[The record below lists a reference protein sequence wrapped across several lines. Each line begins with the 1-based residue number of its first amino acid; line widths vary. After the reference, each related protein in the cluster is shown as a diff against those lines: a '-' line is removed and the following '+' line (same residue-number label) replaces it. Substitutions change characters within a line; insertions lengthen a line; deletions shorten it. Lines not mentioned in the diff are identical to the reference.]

1 MGHWGRSSASRQ
13 SDKKDRPQCH
23 KNQLRSLI
31 NYDKIAHTI
40 IHLNRSILMN
50 IKNLLKEMDYLS
62 YIGEDDIEIRGI
74 TNDSRKVNR
83 NDIFVAIK
91 GFTNDGH
98 KFIENALENGASAVI
113 CENIPENVK
122 GKSNF
127 IIVKSARASMAKAA
141 NIIYGRPSEKMKIAG
156 VTGTNGKTST
166 TYLLNGIY
174 DYLGVKSG
182 IIGTMGVLIEGK
194 KIKVDNTTP
203 EAFDIQHYLA
213 MMLEKDITHCCM
225 EVSSHALEL
234 NRIDEVKIDV
244 GIFTNVTRDHLD
256 FHKTMENYYQA
267 KKKLFYL
274 TKVNNIINVD
284 DPYGL
289 RLYNELIKEGIKAI
303 SVGIENDADIKASNL
318 KTTMNGTTFNLNV
331 MGKEKT
337 AHVNTPGTFSVLNSL
352 GALGAAYALGGN
364 IDDIIEAL
372 KQIKGVT
379 GRFEILPN
387 KLDCTIILDFAHTPD
402 GLQKVM
408 ETINEFAEG
417 RKIVMFGAGGER
429 DLSRRAP
436 MGEIAGKYCDLSI
449 LTSDNPRFEDPYE
462 ICKEIAEGVK
472 KSNGEYKIIVERDQ
486 AIYYAI
492 DKSQKK
498 DVILLA
504 GKSTEPYQDMGTEK
518 VPYDETMLAKRAI
531 KEVERKRGLSS

>member
-1 MGHWGRSSASRQ
+1 M
-13 SDKKDRPQCH
+13 D
-23 KNQLRSLI
+23 
-31 NYDKIAHTI
+31 
-40 IHLNRSILMN
+40 
-50 IKNLLKEMDYLS
+50 IKNLLKEMDYIS
-62 YIGEDDIEIRGI
+62 YIGEDNIEITGI
-74 TNDSRKVNR
+74 TNDSRRVNK
-83 NDIFVAIK
+83 NHIFVAIK
-91 GFTNDGH
+91 GYTNDGH
-98 KFIENALENGASAVI
+98 KFIENALKSGASAVI
-113 CENIPENVK
+113 CESIPGNVK
-122 GKSNF
+122 GKGNF
-127 IIVKSARASMAKAA
+127 ILVKSPRESMAKAA
-141 NIIYGRPSEKMKIAG
+141 NIIYKRPSEKLNITG

-174 DYLGVKSG
+174 DYLGEKSG
-182 IIGTMGVLIEGK
+182 IIGTMGVLIDEK

-203 EAFDIQHYLA
+203 EASDIQHYLA
-213 MMLEKDITHCCM
+213 MMLEKEITHCFM

-234 NRIDEVKIDV
+234 NRVDDVSIDV

-284 DPYGL
+284 DPYGD
-289 RLYNELIKEGIKAI
+289 RLYKELKSEGVKAI
-303 SVGIENDADIKASNL
+303 SIGIKNEADIKASKLN
-318 KTTMNGTTFNLNV
+318 TTMNGTTFDLNIL
-331 MGKEKT
+331 GTSKK

-352 GALGAAYALGGN
+352 GAFGAAYVLGAD

-372 KQIKGVT
+372 AQIKGVT
-379 GRFEILPN
+379 GRFEMLPN
-387 KLDCTIILDFAHTPD
+387 KLNCTIILDFAHTPD

-408 ETINEFAEG
+408 DTINEFAEG

-429 DLSRRAP
+429 DSARRAP

-462 ICKEIAEGVK
+462 ICKEIAQGVEK
-472 KSNGEYKIIVERDQ
+472 YNGKYKIIIERDE

-492 DKSQKK
+492 DNSKSK

-518 VPYDETMLAKRAI
+518 VPYDETMIAKQAI
-531 KEVERKRGLSS
+531 KEVEKKRGLI

>member
-1 MGHWGRSSASRQ
+1 
-13 SDKKDRPQCH
+13 
-23 KNQLRSLI
+23 
-31 NYDKIAHTI
+31 
-40 IHLNRSILMN
+40 MN
-50 IKNLLKEMDYLS
+50 IKSLLKEMDYLS
-62 YIGEDDIEIRGI
+62 FTGSDDTEITGI
-74 TNDSRKVNR
+74 TNDSRKVGK

-98 KFIENALENGASAVI
+98 KFIAKSLENGASAVI
-113 CENIPENVK
+113 CENIPENVR
-122 GKSNF
+122 GNGPF
-127 IIVKSARASMAKAA
+127 ILVKSPRESMAIAA
-141 NIIYGRPSEKMKIAG
+141 DIIYGRPSKKMNIIG

-174 DYLGVKSG
+174 DYLGEKSG
-182 IIGTMGVLIEGK
+182 IIGTMGVLIDGK

-203 EAFDIQHYLA
+203 ESFDIQHYLA
-213 MMLEKDITHCCM
+213 MMLEKGITYCSM

-234 NRIDEVKIDV
+234 NRIDEVHIDV

-256 FHKTMENYYQA
+256 FHETMENYYQA
-267 KKKLFYL
+267 KKKLFHL
-274 TKVNNIINVD
+274 TKINNIINVD
-284 DPYGL
+284 DPYGH
-289 RLYNELIKEGIKAI
+289 RLYNELIAEGVKAI
-303 SVGIENDADIKASNL
+303 SIGIENDADIRASNL
-318 KTTMNGTTFNLNV
+318 KTTMKGTSFDLNV
-331 MGKEKT
+331 QGIKKK

-352 GALGAAYALGGN
+352 GALGAAYVLGVN

-372 KQIKGVT
+372 EEIKGVT

-408 ETINEFAEG
+408 DTINEFAQG

-462 ICKEIAEGVK
+462 ICLEIAEGVK
-472 KSNGEYKIIVERDQ
+472 KHNGQYKIIIERDQ

-492 DKSQKK
+492 DNSKK
-498 DVILLA
+498 NDVILLA
-504 GKSTEPYQDMGTEK
+504 GKSTEPYQDMGIEK

-531 KEVERKRGLSS
+531 KDVEKKRGV

>member
-1 MGHWGRSSASRQ
+1 
-13 SDKKDRPQCH
+13 
-23 KNQLRSLI
+23 
-31 NYDKIAHTI
+31 
-40 IHLNRSILMN
+40 MN
-50 IKNLLKEMDYLS
+50 IKSLLKEMDYLS
-62 YIGEDDIEIRGI
+62 FTGSDDTEITGI
-74 TNDSRKVNR
+74 TNDSRKVGK

-98 KFIENALENGASAVI
+98 KFIAKSLENGASAVI
-113 CENIPENVK
+113 CENIPENVR
-122 GKSNF
+122 GNGSF
-127 IIVKSARASMAKAA
+127 ILVKSPRESMAIAA
-141 NIIYGRPSEKMKIAG
+141 DIIYGRPSKKMNIIG

-174 DYLGVKSG
+174 DYLGEKSG
-182 IIGTMGVLIEGK
+182 IIGTMGVLIDGK

-203 EAFDIQHYLA
+203 ESFDIQHYLA
-213 MMLEKDITHCCM
+213 MMLEKGITHCSM

-234 NRIDEVKIDV
+234 NRIDEVHIDV

-256 FHKTMENYYQA
+256 FHETMENYYQA
-267 KKKLFYL
+267 KKKLFHL
-274 TKVNNIINVD
+274 TKINNIINVD
-284 DPYGL
+284 DPYGH
-289 RLYNELIKEGIKAI
+289 RLYNELIAEGVKAI
-303 SVGIENDADIKASNL
+303 SIGIENDADIRASNL
-318 KTTMNGTTFNLNV
+318 KTTMKGTSFDLNV
-331 MGKEKT
+331 QGIKKK

-352 GALGAAYALGGN
+352 GALGAAYVLGVN

-372 KQIKGVT
+372 EEIKGVT

-408 ETINEFAEG
+408 DTINEFAQG

-429 DLSRRAP
+429 DLSRRGP

-462 ICKEIAEGVK
+462 ICLEIAEGVK
-472 KSNGEYKIIVERDQ
+472 KHNGQYKIIIERDQ

-492 DKSQKK
+492 DNSQKN

-504 GKSTEPYQDMGTEK
+504 GKSTEPYQDMGIEK

-531 KEVERKRGLSS
+531 KDVEKKRGV

>member
-1 MGHWGRSSASRQ
+1 
-13 SDKKDRPQCH
+13 
-23 KNQLRSLI
+23 
-31 NYDKIAHTI
+31 
-40 IHLNRSILMN
+40 MN
-50 IKNLLKEMDYLS
+50 IKSLLKEMDYLS
-62 YIGEDDIEIRGI
+62 FTGSDDTEITGI
-74 TNDSRKVNR
+74 TNDSRKVGK

-98 KFIENALENGASAVI
+98 KFIEKALENGAAAVI
-113 CENIPENVK
+113 CENIPENVR
-122 GKSNF
+122 GNGSF
-127 IIVKSARASMAKAA
+127 ILVKSPRESMAIAA
-141 NIIYGRPSEKMKIAG
+141 DIIYGRPSKKMNIIG

-174 DYLGVKSG
+174 DYLGEKSG
-182 IIGTMGVLIEGK
+182 IIGTMGVLIDGK

-203 EAFDIQHYLA
+203 ESFDIQHYLA
-213 MMLEKDITHCCM
+213 MMLEKGITYCSM

-234 NRIDEVKIDV
+234 NRIDEVHIDV

-256 FHKTMENYYQA
+256 FHETMENYYQA
-267 KKKLFYL
+267 KKKLFHL
-274 TKVNNIINVD
+274 TKINNIINVD
-284 DPYGL
+284 DPYGH
-289 RLYNELIKEGIKAI
+289 RLYNELIAEGVKAI
-303 SVGIENDADIKASNL
+303 SIGIENDADIRASNL
-318 KTTMNGTTFNLNV
+318 KTTMKGTSFDLNV
-331 MGKEKT
+331 QGIKKK

-352 GALGAAYALGGN
+352 GALGAAYALGVN

-372 KQIKGVT
+372 EEIRGVT

-408 ETINEFAEG
+408 DTINEFAQG

-462 ICKEIAEGVK
+462 ICLEIAEGVK
-472 KSNGEYKIIVERDQ
+472 KHNGQYKIIIERDQ

-492 DKSQKK
+492 DNSQKN

-504 GKSTEPYQDMGTEK
+504 GKSTEPYQDMGIEK

-531 KEVERKRGLSS
+531 KDVEKKRGV